1 MNILIIGCGNLGS
14 ALANKFDRNGHDVSV
29 VDSNPDRIHLLSEDF
44 DGIFV
49 SGVAMDMDVLRNAG
63 VESCDAV
70 AVVTSD
76 DNLNITVSQIVKK
89 FFGVEN
95 VIVRITDSSRE
106 NVFKKKF
113 GLRTLCQTNLSA
125 NAMYAAIMGKG
136 DNVTTS
142 DDSTFMID
150 SVPIEDKYIGHSP
163 STYPLKKGANLFG
176 IKRCTGEILI
186 YDSITKIEIQKGDF
200 ALFISCGT

>member
-1 MNILIIGCGNLGS
+1 MNILIIGCGHLGS
-14 ALANKFDRNGHDVSV
+14 ALANKFDKHGHDVSV
-29 VDSNPDRIHLLSEDF
+29 VDDNPDSIHLLGEDF

-49 SGVAMDMDVLRNAG
+49 TGVAMDMDVLRDAG

-95 VIVRITDSSRE
+95 VIARITDSSRE

-125 NAMYAAIMGKG
+125 NAMYAAIMGIG

-142 DDSTFMID
+142 DDSTFIID
-150 SVPIEDKYIGHSP
+150 TIRIEDKYVGRHVSEL
-163 STYPLKKGANLFG
+163 PLTMGAKLFG
-176 IKRCTGEILI
+176 VKRSNGETII
-186 YDSITKIEIQKGDF
+186 YDSIKDFKIEQGDS
-200 ALFISCGT
+200 ALFISMGT

>member
-29 VDSNPDRIHLLSEDF
+29 VDDDPNRIRLLSEDF

-49 SGVAMDMDVLRNAG
+49 SGVAMDMDVLRDAG

-76 DNLNITVSQIVKK
+76 DNLNITVSQIVTK
-89 FFGVEN
+89 FFGVKN
-95 VIVRITDSSRE
+95 VIARVTDSTRE

-113 GLRTLCQTNLSA
+113 GLKTLSQTTLSA
-125 NAMYAAIMGKG
+125 NAMYAAIIGKG

-142 DDSTFMID
+142 DDSTFTID
-150 SVPIEDKYIGHSP
+150 SIPVDEKYIGRSP
-163 STYPLKKGANLFG
+163 SALPLKKGATLFG
-176 IKRCTGEILI
+176 IKRKNGEILI
-186 YDSITKIEIQKGDF
+186 YDSLTKFEVEQGDSM
-200 ALFISCGT
+200 LFISGGT

>member
-14 ALANKFDRNGHDVSV
+14 ALANKFDKNGHDVSV
-29 VDSNPDRIHLLSEDF
+29 VDENPDRIHLLSEDF

-49 SGVAMDMDVLRNAG
+49 TGVAMDMDVLRDAG

-76 DNLNITVSQIVKK
+76 DNLNITVSQIVTK

-95 VIVRITDSSRE
+95 VIARITDSSRE

-113 GLRTLCQTNLSA
+113 GFRTLCQTNLSA
-125 NAMYAAIMGKG
+125 NAMYAAIIGRG

-142 DDSTFMID
+142 DDSTFIID
-150 SVPIEDKYIGHSP
+150 SVPIEDKYIGRSP
-163 STYPLKKGANLFG
+163 SAFPLKKGSSLFG
-176 IKRCTGEILI
+176 IKRISGEIFI
-186 YDSITKIEIQKGDF
+186 YDSITKFEIEKGDT
-200 ALFISCGT
+200 ALFISGGT